1 MTKEQT
7 QNLLV
12 FAKFYGLSGRPVE
25 KVVKLYNNHIAA
37 LMAANITGHNYV

>member
-7 QNLLV
+7 QNLLM

-25 KVVKLYNNHIAA
+25 KVVTMYNNHVVA
-37 LMAANITGHNYV
+37 LMAAHITGHNYV